1 MIFWSWNMNNYKK
14 KAHLSCKWTWSK
26 AHVLWCMCLPI
37 CITLSYMFK
46 EKFFLPA
53 ALPVHMEQ
61 RGEMTAARIDL
72 HQGVWCFHGSQ
83 LPITATRWQPRS
95 TKNLSHKA
103 LGVWNSY
110 CLLWDLA
117 SHLPGKQILLHPQ
130 PQNKCV
136 ETKQADRRLDQ
147 YTSENRLS

>member
-1 MIFWSWNMNNYKK
+1 MNNYKK

-53 ALPVHMEQ
+53 ALLVHMEQ
-61 RGEMTAARIDL
+61 RGEMTAPRIDL

-83 LPITATRWQPRS
+83 LPIIATRWQPRS
-95 TKNLSHKA
+95 TKISLTRI
-103 LGVWNSY
+103 LGCGILIVYS
-110 CLLWDLA
+110 DLA

-147 YTSENRLS
+147 CTSENRLS